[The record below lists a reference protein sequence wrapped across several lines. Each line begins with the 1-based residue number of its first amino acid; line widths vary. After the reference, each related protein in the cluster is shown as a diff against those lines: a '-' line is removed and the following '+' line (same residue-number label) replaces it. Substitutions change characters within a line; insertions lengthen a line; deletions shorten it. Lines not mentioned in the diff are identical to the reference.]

1 MDAAQDHGKD
11 TDHMIFDTHAHYDDE
26 QFDTDREELLERMAA
41 GGVGTIVNASAAV
54 ESWDKV
60 LELTEKYPFIYGMIG
75 VHPDEVGALDEEK
88 FSRMEEL
95 LGREKIVAAGG
106 IGLDYYW
113 DKEGHDLQKYWFIRQ
128 LELAAEKHMPVAIH
142 SREAAADTMEIM
154 KKYGAGMQAVIHCY
168 SYSPEMAREYVK
180 MGYYIGVGGVVT
192 FKNARKLKEV
202 VQEIPLERIV
212 LETDC
217 PYLAPVPFRGKRN
230 SSLNLTYVAQAVAEL
245 KGTSPEDAICR
256 TEENARKLYN
266 L

>member
-1 MDAAQDHGKD
+1 
-11 TDHMIFDTHAHYDDE
+11 MIFDTHAHYDDE
-26 QFDTDREELLERMAA
+26 QFDTDREELLDSMAA
-41 GGVGTIVNASAAV
+41 GGVGTIVNASASV

-60 LELTEKYPFIYGMIG
+60 LGLTEKYPFIYGMIG
-75 VHPDEVGALDEEK
+75 VHPDEAGSLDEEK
-88 FSRMEEL
+88 FRRMEEL
-95 LGREKIVAAGG
+95 LGREKIVAVGE

-113 DKEGHDLQKYWFIRQ
+113 DKEEHDTQKYWFIRQ
-128 LELAAEKHMPVAIH
+128 LELAAKKHMPVSVH
-142 SREAAADTMEIM
+142 SREAASDTMEIM

-217 PYLAPVPFRGKRN
+217 PYLAPEPFRGKRN
-230 SSLNLTYVAQAVAEL
+230 SSLNLTYVAQAVAAL
-245 KGTSPEDAICR
+245 KGTTPEEVICR